1 MRLMYS
7 CRKVAELLLEAQDQP
22 LGLFQRL
29 QLKVHLNRCSDCTNF
44 GEQIQGIRDLLVAPD
59 PAELFEGSSV
69 VNSPKQGD

>member
-7 CRKVAELLLEAQDQP
+7 CRKVAELLLEAQDEP

-29 QLKVHLNRCSDCTNF
+29 QLKVHLSRCSDCTNF

-59 PAELFEGSSV
+59 LSDLPDDSDV
-69 VNSPKQGD
+69 VNLPKQGD

>member
-1 MRLMYS
+1 MYS
-7 CRKVAELLLEAQDQP
+7 CRKVAELLLEAQDEP

-59 PAELFEGSSV
+59 LSDLPDDSDV
-69 VNSPKQGD
+69 VNLPKQGD